1 VEELINDGA
10 TEEEIQ
16 KEFNIEVDIMINLQN
31 SLSIMSLKGLFSQEG
46 EYKMVMELMTEGSLV
61 NYLNNGYHKAT
72 REKQ

>member
-1 VEELINDGA
+1 
-10 TEEEIQ
+10 
-16 KEFNIEVDIMINLQN
+16 
-31 SLSIMSLKGLFSQEG
+31 MSLKGLFSQEG